1 MTPELERAVKRYR
14 QWFGS
19 YKKSGELIK
28 VQVWLTVNNGCIEF
42 LTLDDSYKVKRIRR
56 NPRVICYLGDKEGPQ
71 IPGTAEIVMGRSAIW
86 RVYRAYWKTHPLIMA
101 LIAFSIRRRI
111 ENRKQVLIRVH
122 PDEPNP
128 LAGCDRSSSLI
139 QNFSLPLW
147 KLLYPSFAEPI
158 WVHCRR
164 IELDGQCKRSA
175 LQPSAFRNTI
185 PSQETRILGE
195 TRRTYRGT
203 DRQKDC
209 ALAKRG

>member
-56 NPRVICYLGDKEGPQ
+56 NPRVICYIGDKEGPQ
-71 IPGTAEIVMGRSAIW
+71 ISGTAEIVMGRNAARW
-86 RVYRAYWKTHPLIMA
+86 VYRAYWKTHPLIMV

-111 ENRKQVLIRVH
+111 ETRKQVLIRVH

-128 LAGCDRSSSLI
+128 LAG
-139 QNFSLPLW
+139 
-147 KLLYPSFAEPI
+147 
-158 WVHCRR
+158 V
-164 IELDGQCKRSA
+164 
-175 LQPSAFRNTI
+175 
-185 PSQETRILGE
+185 
-195 TRRTYRGT
+195 T
-203 DRQKDC
+203 DP
-209 ALAKRG
+209 AV